1 MLEAQVMSYA
11 DALRGYL
18 SHLRK
23 ENKVSQPVLAEA
35 MGIARNTYIAW
46 ETGETKDLKV
56 PLMIRAMRFFH
67 VPLEHLIET
76 TRDPCSY
83 RQVPLLRIVSGDSV

>member
-1 MLEAQVMSYA
+1 MLGEQDMAYS

-18 SHLRK
+18 SHLRE
-23 ENKVSQPVLAEA
+23 ENKVSQKTLADA

-56 PLMIRAMRFFH
+56 PLMIRAMR
-67 VPLEHLIET
+67 
-76 TRDPCSY
+76 
-83 RQVPLLRIVSGDSV
+83 